1 MNKDEVIKELK
12 KVISECNLLLK
23 DLLKEKNKR
32 TEELNKTLNQE
43 ITNSLETHQITE
55 LERQKLIISN
65 YHKYKSLVMNEESDK
80 IKKEILNKQFSDKER
95 IISILIFMIIF
106 IIYNILKFLF
116 PCFSIFKS
124 IVQILL
130 IISGSI
136 TFLELTNGPI
146 IAIMKRVN
154 NKLNETKNIK
164 SQETEENIQQK
175 ISALQLQVQNKRKNF
190 INNDKELLDLNK
202 KMAKLKEWLNLFVNY
217 LDKLRE
223 NNNVEMVKEENFAKF
238 NEEKQQLT
246 LKKCC
251 VLEMR

>member
-1 MNKDEVIKELK
+1 
-12 KVISECNLLLK
+12 
-23 DLLKEKNKR
+23 
-32 TEELNKTLNQE
+32 
-43 ITNSLETHQITE
+43 
-55 LERQKLIISN
+55 
-65 YHKYKSLVMNEESDK
+65 
-80 IKKEILNKQFSDKER
+80 
-95 IISILIFMIIF
+95 MIIF
-106 IIYNILKFLF
+106 IVYNILKFLF
-116 PCFSIFKS
+116 PYLSIFKS
-124 IVQILL
+124 TVQILL

-164 SQETEENIQQK
+164 YQEPEENIQQK

-202 KMAKLKEWLNLFVNY
+202 KMTRLKEWLNLFVNY

-246 LKKCC
+246 LKK
-251 VLEMR
+251 